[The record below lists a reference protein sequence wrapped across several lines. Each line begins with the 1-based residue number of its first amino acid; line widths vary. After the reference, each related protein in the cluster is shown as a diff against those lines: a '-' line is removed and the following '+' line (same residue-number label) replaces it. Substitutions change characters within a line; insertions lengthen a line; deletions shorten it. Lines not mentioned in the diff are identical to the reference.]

1 MRVLHVINTLGG
13 SGGAENGLVREITR
27 FDPDVDQLVL
37 RLFARND
44 LEPVVTDHGI
54 EVAALGLDGSAASRN
69 WPLAAKRVRTW
80 IRRFAPDVVHT
91 SLFSANLV
99 GQIAARSVR
108 APVLSTFTQS
118 GDVELVRSYQPGA
131 SSRTAAALRS
141 IADRAARSP
150 LVRFRALTADAA
162 ATNLAVL
169 RVPDDRVRIIPR
181 GVVTDLPPPD
191 PAVRE
196 AAGVPPD
203 APLVINVGRQAA
215 QKGHQHLIRAFELV
229 AQRIPDAHLVILG
242 REGDASSQLRTQL
255 ASSPVADRVHL
266 LGFRKDAGSIV
277 GTADVFM
284 FSSLMEGLG
293 TAVLEAMAA
302 RVPIVSFDIPP
313 VREITDQGRVA
324 HLVPVGSVEGLA
336 ADAVAILTG
345 KEPGR
350 AEAAYEWTR
359 QRYDIGRVA
368 SQLQGYL
375 AAVANLR

>member
-69 WPLAAKRVRTW
+69 WPLGAKRVRTW

-108 APVLSTFTQS
+108 APVLSTLTQS

-131 SSRTAAALRS
+131 SSRAAAALRS

-150 LVRFRALTADAA
+150 LVRFRALTANAA

-191 PAVRE
+191 LAVRE
-196 AAGVPPD
+196 IAGVPPD

-215 QKGHQHLIRAFELV
+215 QKGHDHLIEAFELV
-229 AQRIPDAHLVILG
+229 VQRIPDAHLVILG
-242 REGDASSQLRTQL
+242 REGDASAQLRTQL
-255 ASSPVADRVHL
+255 ASSPVAGRVHL

-324 HLVPVGSVEGLA
+324 HLVPVGSAEGLA

-345 KEPGR
+345 KVPGR

-368 SQLQGYL
+368 SQLQDYL
-375 AAVANLR
+375 EEVADLG